1 MQNMKTLFFLLF
13 CFLIIDTCYSN
24 PGNSRNVVRETGP
37 LSDYHLTDSVTIYEV
52 YRKSDTLSI
61 VSDDDHLY
69 HPFGQY
75 DTWNDFE
82 KNYIKK
88 HWTNLQTDSL
98 FTNDVDVYTIRMS
111 PNYIEFVQDID
122 ITGKIEIVRG
132 LIYNDRIQ
140 LYDGIRVGMT
150 KREFLLNFIKD
161 DMRYYESAAKFRTD
175 FIKDESQYKNISV
188 IEVISVVAGIWYYYF
203 FSPDQILTFI
213 CIKTDYTL

>member
-1 MQNMKTLFFLLF
+1 MKTLFFLLL
-13 CFLIIDTCYSN
+13 CFLITDTCYSSLK
-24 PGNSRNVVRETGP
+24 NSRDSGLEISL
-37 LSDYHLTDSVTIYEV
+37 LSGNHLTDSVTIYEV

-69 HPFGQY
+69 HPFGLY

-140 LYDGIRVGMT
+140 LYDGIRIGMT

-161 DMRYYESAAKFRTD
+161 NVGYDKSAAKFRTD

-188 IEVISVVAGIWYYYF
+188 IEVISALTGIWYYYF
-203 FSPDQILTFI
+203 FSPDQILKSI
-213 CIKTDYTL
+213 CIKTDCQM

>member
-1 MQNMKTLFFLLF
+1 MKTLFFLLL
-13 CFLIIDTCYSN
+13 CFLITDTCYSSLK
-24 PGNSRNVVRETGP
+24 NSRDPGLEISL
-37 LSDYHLTDSVTIYEV
+37 LSGNHLTDSVTIYEV

-88 HWTNLQTDSL
+88 YWTNLQTDSL
-98 FTNDVDVYTIRMS
+98 FDELSIYIVRMN

-132 LIYNDRIQ
+132 LIYDDHIQ

-150 KREFLLNFIKD
+150 KKEFLLNFIKD

-213 CIKTDYTL
+213 YIKTDYTL

>member
-1 MQNMKTLFFLLF
+1 MKTLFFLLL
-13 CFLIIDTCYSN
+13 CFLITDTCYSSLK
-24 PGNSRNVVRETGP
+24 NSRDSGLEISLLSGNH
-37 LSDYHLTDSVTIYEV
+37 LSDSITICEAYV
-52 YRKSDTLSI
+52 KSDTLII

-98 FTNDVDVYTIRMS
+98 FDELSIYIVRMN
-111 PNYIEFVQDID
+111 PNYIEFVQDIS

-175 FIKDESQYKNISV
+175 FFKDESQYKNISV
-188 IEVISVVAGIWYYYF
+188 IEVISALTGIWYYYF

>member
-1 MQNMKTLFFLLF
+1 MQNMKTLFFLLL
-13 CFLIIDTCYSN
+13 CFLITDTCYSSLK
-24 PGNSRNVVRETGP
+24 NSRDSGLEISL
-37 LSDYHLTDSVTIYEV
+37 LSGNHLADSVTIYEV

-132 LIYNDRIQ
+132 LIYNDHIQ

>member
-1 MQNMKTLFFLLF
+1 MKTLFFLLL
-13 CFLIIDTCYSN
+13 CFLITDTCYSSLK
-24 PGNSRNVVRETGP
+24 NSRDSGLEISL
-37 LSDYHLTDSVTIYEV
+37 LSGNHLTDSVTICEAYV
-52 YRKSDTLSI
+52 KSDTLSI

-69 HPFGQY
+69 YPFGQY

-88 HWTNLQTDSL
+88 HWMNLQTDSL
-98 FTNDVDVYTIRMS
+98 FTNDVDVYTVRMGS
-111 PNYIEFVQDID
+111 NYIEFFQNTD

-161 DMRYYESAAKFRTD
+161 NVGYDKSAAKFRTD

-188 IEVISVVAGIWYYYF
+188 IEVISVLTGIWYYYF
-203 FSPDQILTFI
+203 FLR
-213 CIKTDYTL
+213 IKF

>member
-1 MQNMKTLFFLLF
+1 MKTLFFLLL
-13 CFLIIDTCYSN
+13 CFLITDTCYSSLK
-24 PGNSRNVVRETGP
+24 NSRDSGLEISL
-37 LSDYHLTDSVTIYEV
+37 LSGNHLSDSVTICEAYV
-52 YRKSDTLSI
+52 KSDTLII

-98 FTNDVDVYTIRMS
+98 FDELSIYIVRMS
-111 PNYIEFVQDID
+111 PNYIEFVQDIS

-132 LIYNDRIQ
+132 LIYNDHIQ

>member
-1 MQNMKTLFFLLF
+1 MKTLFFLLL
-13 CFLIIDTCYSN
+13 CFLITDTCYSSLK
-24 PGNSRNVVRETGP
+24 NSRDSGLEISL
-37 LSDYHLTDSVTIYEV
+37 LSGNHLTDSVTIYEV

-69 HPFGQY
+69 HPFGLY

-88 HWTNLQTDSL
+88 YWTNLQTDSL
-98 FTNDVDVYTIRMS
+98 FDELSIYIVRMN

-132 LIYNDRIQ
+132 LIYDDHIQ

-150 KREFLLNFIKD
+150 KKEFLLNFIKD

>member
-1 MQNMKTLFFLLF
+1 MKTLFFLLL
-13 CFLIIDTCYSN
+13 CFLITNTCYSSLK
-24 PGNSRNVVRETGP
+24 NSRDSGLEISL
-37 LSDYHLTDSVTIYEV
+37 LSGNHLTDSVTIYEV

-98 FTNDVDVYTIRMS
+98 FDELSIYIVRMN
-111 PNYIEFVQDID
+111 PNYIEFVQDIS

-175 FIKDESQYKNISV
+175 FFKDESQYKNISV
-188 IEVISVVAGIWYYYF
+188 IEVISVLTGIWYYYF

>member
-1 MQNMKTLFFLLF
+1 MKTLFFLLL
-13 CFLIIDTCYSN
+13 CFLITDTCYSSLK
-24 PGNSRNVVRETGP
+24 NSRDSGLEISL
-37 LSDYHLTDSVTIYEV
+37 LSGNHLTDSVTICEAYV
-52 YRKSDTLSI
+52 KSDTLSI

-69 HPFGQY
+69 YPFGQY

-132 LIYNDRIQ
+132 LIYNDHIQ

>member
-1 MQNMKTLFFLLF
+1 MKTLFFLLL
-13 CFLIIDTCYSN
+13 CFLITNTCYSSLKN
-24 PGNSRNVVRETGP
+24 CRDSGLGISLLSGN
-37 LSDYHLTDSVTIYEV
+37 HWADSVTICEAYV
-52 YRKSDTLSI
+52 KSDTLII

-88 HWTNLQTDSL
+88 HWMNLQTDSL
-98 FTNDVDVYTIRMS
+98 FDEQSIYIVRMS
-111 PNYIEFVQDID
+111 PNYIEFVQDIS

-150 KREFLLNFIKD
+150 KKEFLLNFIKD

-203 FSPDQILTFI
+203 FSPDQILTFV

>member
-1 MQNMKTLFFLLF
+1 MKTLFFLLL
-13 CFLIIDTCYSN
+13 CFLIINTCYSSLK
-24 PGNSRNVVRETGP
+24 NSRDSRLEISF
-37 LSDYHLTDSVTIYEV
+37 LSGNHLTDSVTIYEV

-69 HPFGQY
+69 HPFGLY

-88 HWTNLQTDSL
+88 YWTNLQTDSL
-98 FTNDVDVYTIRMS
+98 FDELSIYIVRMN

-132 LIYNDRIQ
+132 LIYDDHIQ

-150 KREFLLNFIKD
+150 KKEFLLNFIKD

>member
-1 MQNMKTLFFLLF
+1 MQNMKTLFFLLL
-13 CFLIIDTCYSN
+13 CFLITNTCYSSLKN
-24 PGNSRNVVRETGP
+24 CRDSGLGISLLSGN
-37 LSDYHLTDSVTIYEV
+37 HLADSVTICEAYV
-52 YRKSDTLSI
+52 KSDTLII

-88 HWTNLQTDSL
+88 HWMNLQTDSL
-98 FTNDVDVYTIRMS
+98 FDELSIYIVRMS
-111 PNYIEFVQDID
+111 PNYIEFVQDIS

-150 KREFLLNFIKD
+150 KKEFLLNFIKD
-161 DMRYYESAAKFRTD
+161 NVGYDKSAAKFRTD
-175 FIKDESQYKNISV
+175 FIKDDSQYKNITV

>member
-161 DMRYYESAAKFRTD
+161 NMRYYESAAKFRTD

>member
-1 MQNMKTLFFLLF
+1 MQNMKTLFFLLL
-13 CFLIIDTCYSN
+13 CFLITNTCYSSLK
-24 PGNSRNVVRETGP
+24 NSRDSELEISL
-37 LSDYHLTDSVTIYEV
+37 LSGNHLTDSVTIYEV

-150 KREFLLNFIKD
+150 KREFLLNFMKD
-161 DMRYYESAAKFRTD
+161 NVGYDKSAAKFRTD
-175 FIKDESQYKNISV
+175 FIKNESQYKNISV
-188 IEVISVVAGIWYYYF
+188 IEVLSVVAGIWYYYF

>member
-1 MQNMKTLFFLLF
+1 M
-13 CFLIIDTCYSN
+13 
-24 PGNSRNVVRETGP
+24 
-37 LSDYHLTDSVTIYEV
+37 TDSVTIYEV

-88 HWTNLQTDSL
+88 YWTNLQTDSL
-98 FTNDVDVYTIRMS
+98 FDELSIYIVRMN
-111 PNYIEFVQDID
+111 PNYIEFVQDIS

-140 LYDGIRVGMT
+140 LYDGIRIGMT
-150 KREFLLNFIKD
+150 KREFLLNFMKD
-161 DMRYYESAAKFRTD
+161 NVGYDKSAAKFRTD
-175 FIKDESQYKNISV
+175 FIKNESQYKNISV

>member
-1 MQNMKTLFFLLF
+1 MQNMKTLFFLLL
-13 CFLIIDTCYSN
+13 CFLITDTCYSSLK
-24 PGNSRNVVRETGP
+24 NSRDSGLEISLLSGNH
-37 LSDYHLTDSVTIYEV
+37 LSDSITICEAYV
-52 YRKSDTLSI
+52 KSDTLII
-61 VSDDDHLY
+61 VSDDDYLY

-98 FTNDVDVYTIRMS
+98 FDELSIYIVRMN
-111 PNYIEFVQDID
+111 PNYIEFVQDIS

-132 LIYNDRIQ
+132 LIYNDHIQ

>member
-1 MQNMKTLFFLLF
+1 MQNMKTLFFLLL
-13 CFLIIDTCYSN
+13 CFLITNTCYSSLKN
-24 PGNSRNVVRETGP
+24 CRDSGLGISLLSGN
-37 LSDYHLTDSVTIYEV
+37 HLADSVTICEAYV
-52 YRKSDTLSI
+52 KSDTLII

-88 HWTNLQTDSL
+88 HWMNLQTDSL
-98 FTNDVDVYTIRMS
+98 FDELSIYIVRMS
-111 PNYIEFVQDID
+111 PNYIEFVQDIS

-150 KREFLLNFIKD
+150 KKEFLLNFIKD
-161 DMRYYESAAKFRTD
+161 NVGYDKSAAKFRTD
-175 FIKDESQYKNISV
+175 FVKDESQYKNISV
-188 IEVISVVAGIWYYYF
+188 IEVISALTGIWYYYF
-203 FSPDQILTFI
+203 FSPDQVLTFI

>member
-1 MQNMKTLFFLLF
+1 MKTLFFLLL
-13 CFLIIDTCYSN
+13 CFLITDTSYSSLK
-24 PGNSRNVVRETGP
+24 NSRDSGLEISL
-37 LSDYHLTDSVTIYEV
+37 LSGNHLTDSVTIYEV

-69 HPFGQY
+69 HPFGLY

-150 KREFLLNFIKD
+150 KREFLLNFIKN

-188 IEVISVVAGIWYYYF
+188 IEVISVLTGIWYYYF
-203 FSPDQILTFI
+203 FSPDQILKFI

>member
-1 MQNMKTLFFLLF
+1 MKTLFFLLL
-13 CFLIIDTCYSN
+13 CFLITDTCYSSLK
-24 PGNSRNVVRETGP
+24 NSRDPGLEISL
-37 LSDYHLTDSVTIYEV
+37 LSGNHLTDSVTIYEV

-88 HWTNLQTDSL
+88 YWTNLQTDSL
-98 FTNDVDVYTIRMS
+98 FDELSIYIVRMN

-132 LIYNDRIQ
+132 LIYDDHIQ

-150 KREFLLNFIKD
+150 KKEFLLN
-161 DMRYYESAAKFRTD
+161 

>member
-1 MQNMKTLFFLLF
+1 MKTLFFLLL
-13 CFLIIDTCYSN
+13 CFLITDTCYSSLK
-24 PGNSRNVVRETGP
+24 NSRDSGLEISL
-37 LSDYHLTDSVTIYEV
+37 LSGNHLTDSVTIYEV

-98 FTNDVDVYTIRMS
+98 FDELSIYIVRMS
-111 PNYIEFVQDID
+111 PNYIEFVQDIS

-132 LIYNDRIQ
+132 LIYNDHIQ

-161 DMRYYESAAKFRTD
+161 NVGYDKSAAKFRTD

>member
-1 MQNMKTLFFLLF
+1 MKTLFFLLL
-13 CFLIIDTCYSN
+13 CFLITDTCYSSLK
-24 PGNSRNVVRETGP
+24 NSRDPGLEISL
-37 LSDYHLTDSVTIYEV
+37 LSGNHLTDSVTIYEV

-88 HWTNLQTDSL
+88 YWTNLQTDSL
-98 FTNDVDVYTIRMS
+98 FDELSIYIVRMN

-132 LIYNDRIQ
+132 LIYDDHIQ

-150 KREFLLNFIKD
+150 KKEFLLNFIKD

-188 IEVISVVAGIWYYYF
+188 IEVISVLTGIWYYYF

>member
-1 MQNMKTLFFLLF
+1 MKTLFFLLL
-13 CFLIIDTCYSN
+13 CFLITDTCYSSLK
-24 PGNSRNVVRETGP
+24 NSRDPGLEISL
-37 LSDYHLTDSVTIYEV
+37 LSGNHLTDSVTICEAYV
-52 YRKSDTLSI
+52 KSDTLII
-61 VSDDDHLY
+61 VSDDDQLY

-82 KNYIKK
+82 KKYIKK
-88 HWTNLQTDSL
+88 YWTNLQTDSL
-98 FTNDVDVYTIRMS
+98 FDELSIYIVRMN

-132 LIYNDRIQ
+132 LIYDDHIQ

-150 KREFLLNFIKD
+150 KKEFLLNFIKD

-188 IEVISVVAGIWYYYF
+188 IEVISVLTGIWYYYF

>member
-1 MQNMKTLFFLLF
+1 MKTLFFLLL
-13 CFLIIDTCYSN
+13 CFLITDTCYSSLK
-24 PGNSRNVVRETGP
+24 NSRDPGLEISL
-37 LSDYHLTDSVTIYEV
+37 LSGNHLTDSVTIYEV

-88 HWTNLQTDSL
+88 YWTNLQTDSL
-98 FTNDVDVYTIRMS
+98 FDELSIYIVRMN

-150 KREFLLNFIKD
+150 KKEFLLNFIKD

>member
-1 MQNMKTLFFLLF
+1 MKTLFFLLL
-13 CFLIIDTCYSN
+13 CFLITDTCYSSLK
-24 PGNSRNVVRETGP
+24 NSRDPGLEISL
-37 LSDYHLTDSVTIYEV
+37 LSGNHLTDSVTIYEV

-88 HWTNLQTDSL
+88 YWTNLQTDSL

-132 LIYNDRIQ
+132 LIYDDHIQ

-150 KREFLLNFIKD
+150 KKEFLLNFIKD

>member
-1 MQNMKTLFFLLF
+1 MKTLFFLLL
-13 CFLIIDTCYSN
+13 CFLITDTCYSSLK
-24 PGNSRNVVRETGP
+24 NSRDSGLEISL
-37 LSDYHLTDSVTIYEV
+37 LSGNHLTDSVTICEAYV
-52 YRKSDTLSI
+52 KSDTLSI

-69 HPFGQY
+69 YPFGQY

-88 HWTNLQTDSL
+88 HWMNLQTDSL
-98 FTNDVDVYTIRMS
+98 FTNDVDVYTVRMGS
-111 PNYIEFVQDID
+111 NYIEFFQNTD

-161 DMRYYESAAKFRTD
+161 NVGYDKSAAKFRAD
-175 FIKDESQYKNISV
+175 FVKDESQYKNISV
-188 IEVISVVAGIWYYYF
+188 IEVISVLTGIWYYYF
-203 FSPDQILTFI
+203 FSPDQILKSI
-213 CIKTDYTL
+213 CIKTDCQM

>member
-1 MQNMKTLFFLLF
+1 MQNMKTLFFLLL
-13 CFLIIDTCYSN
+13 CFLITNTCYSSLK
-24 PGNSRNVVRETGP
+24 NSRDSGLEISL
-37 LSDYHLTDSVTIYEV
+37 LSGNHLTDSVTIYEV

-88 HWTNLQTDSL
+88 YWTNLQTDSL
-98 FTNDVDVYTIRMS
+98 FDELSIYIVRMN

>member
-1 MQNMKTLFFLLF
+1 MKTLFFLLL
-13 CFLIIDTCYSN
+13 CFLITDTCYSSLK
-24 PGNSRNVVRETGP
+24 NSRDSGLEISLLSGNH
-37 LSDYHLTDSVTIYEV
+37 LSDSITICEAYV
-52 YRKSDTLSI
+52 KSDTLII

-98 FTNDVDVYTIRMS
+98 FDELSIYIVRMN
-111 PNYIEFVQDID
+111 PNYIEFVQDIS

-140 LYDGIRVGMT
+140 LYDGIRIGMT

-188 IEVISVVAGIWYYYF
+188 IEVISVLTGIWYYYF

>member
-1 MQNMKTLFFLLF
+1 MQNMKTLFFLLL
-13 CFLIIDTCYSN
+13 CFLITNICYSN
-24 PGNSRNVVRETGP
+24 PGNSRNVVWEIDP
-37 LSDYHLTDSVTIYEV
+37 LSGNHLTDSITIYEV

-69 HPFGQY
+69 HPFGLY

-150 KREFLLNFIKD
+150 KREFLLNFIKN

-188 IEVISVVAGIWYYYF
+188 IEVISVLTGIWYYYF

>member
-1 MQNMKTLFFLLF
+1 MQNMKTLFFLLL
-13 CFLIIDTCYSN
+13 CFLITDTCYSSLK
-24 PGNSRNVVRETGP
+24 NSRDPGLEISL
-37 LSDYHLTDSVTIYEV
+37 LSGNHLTDSVTICEAYV
-52 YRKSDTLSI
+52 KSDTLII
-61 VSDDDHLY
+61 VSDDDQLY

-88 HWTNLQTDSL
+88 YWTNLQTDSL
-98 FTNDVDVYTIRMS
+98 FDELSIYIVRMN

-132 LIYNDRIQ
+132 LIYDDHIQ

-150 KREFLLNFIKD
+150 KKEFLLNFIKD

-188 IEVISVVAGIWYYYF
+188 IEVISVLTGIWYYYF

>member
-1 MQNMKTLFFLLF
+1 MQNMKTLFFLLL
-13 CFLIIDTCYSN
+13 CFLITDTCYSSLK
-24 PGNSRNVVRETGP
+24 NSRDSGLEISL
-37 LSDYHLTDSVTIYEV
+37 LSGNHLADSVTIYEV

-132 LIYNDRIQ
+132 LIYNDHIQ

-203 FSPDQILTFI
+203 YSPDQIMTFI

>member
-1 MQNMKTLFFLLF
+1 MKTLFFLLL
-13 CFLIIDTCYSN
+13 CFLITDTCYSSLK
-24 PGNSRNVVRETGP
+24 NSRDSGLEISL
-37 LSDYHLTDSVTIYEV
+37 LSGNHLTDSVTIYEV

-88 HWTNLQTDSL
+88 YWTNLQTDSL
-98 FTNDVDVYTIRMS
+98 FDELSIYIVRMN